1 MPRRPRCAALL
12 AITVSLVANAASG
25 QPGAGGVP
33 DTADLA
39 LAWARGGFAS
49 PVICRFGDEVKR
61 GLRRVVIAPGPRS
74 AVRPVD
80 RVTFVDLGASGGTRC
95 HDELGAEEPNIVGSL
110 LISYTPKRPRSE
122 TPQRDLEQELKSGP
136 LRFDIVSGK
145 LRVGDATQAVE
156 SLPEVDFEGGTL
168 LLGNIARGSDDAR
181 RLGDFATERRLHLE
195 IEPQDGAGF
204 AMPLA
209 LYERR

>member
-1 MPRRPRCAALL
+1 MSRPHRFVAVFAIAFLAA
-12 AITVSLVANAASG
+12 SAASG
-25 QPGAGGVP
+25 QPGTGSGP

-74 AVRPVD
+74 AARRVD
-80 RVTFVDLGASGGTRC
+80 RVTFVDLGAAGATRC
-95 HDELGAEEPNIVGSL
+95 HDELGTEEKNVVATLI
-110 LISYTPKRPRSE
+110 ISYTPKRPRSD

-145 LRVGDATQAVE
+145 LRVGDATQAAE
-156 SLPEVDFEGGTL
+156 SLPESEFEGGHF
-168 LLGNIARGSDDAR
+168 LLGMIKRGSDDAR
-181 RLGDFATERRLHLE
+181 RLGDFASERLLRLE
-195 IEPQDGAGF
+195 IEPRDGPALR
-204 AMPLA
+204 MPLA
-209 LYERR
+209 EYERR